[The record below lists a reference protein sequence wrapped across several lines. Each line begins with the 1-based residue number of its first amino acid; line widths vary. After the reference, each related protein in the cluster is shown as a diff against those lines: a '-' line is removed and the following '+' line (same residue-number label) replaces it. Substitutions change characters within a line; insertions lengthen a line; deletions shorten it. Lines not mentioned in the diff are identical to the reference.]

1 MMNLNTVKKNISV
14 TAMACFIGLS
24 GVANADEMNGIDTI
38 VFAGGDVRESA
49 NYAYIGLIH
58 HFSGDILSDG
68 FLVRA
73 LAGHSNY
80 DYHTLSDQKIDA
92 KADSYEFMLGYQKV
106 MDTFSARGYVGFES
120 EDHELTPD
128 NLLDKNRGTDTGVKV
143 QVELETD
150 FASLDY
156 GSLVASYG
164 TAKERYWARIRGG
177 HEFSGLVVG
186 PEAVRLGD
194 QEYNE
199 NRVGLFLTAR
209 NILPAMLSV
218 SAGYA
223 QPDTYRGPSGPYFTL
238 EASRSF

>member
-1 MMNLNTVKKNISV
+1 MNLNTVMKSMLV
-14 TAMACFIGLS
+14 AVMACFMGLS
-24 GVANADEMNGIDTI
+24 GAASADEMDGNSTI

-58 HFSGDILSDG
+58 HLSGDILADG
-68 FLVRA
+68 LLVRA

-80 DYHTLSDQKIDA
+80 DYYTSLDQQIDA

-106 MDTFSARGYVGFES
+106 MDTFSARGYIGFES
-120 EDHELTPD
+120 EDHKLTPD
-128 NLLDKNRGTDTGVKV
+128 NLLDKNRGADTGVKV

-177 HEFSGLVVG
+177 HDFSGVVVG

-194 QEYNE
+194 QEYSE
-199 NRVGLFLTAR
+199 NRVGLFITTR
-209 NILPAMLSV
+209 NILPAMLTV

-223 QPDTYRGPSGPYFTL
+223 EPDTYRAPSGPYFTL
-238 EASRSF
+238 EVSRSF